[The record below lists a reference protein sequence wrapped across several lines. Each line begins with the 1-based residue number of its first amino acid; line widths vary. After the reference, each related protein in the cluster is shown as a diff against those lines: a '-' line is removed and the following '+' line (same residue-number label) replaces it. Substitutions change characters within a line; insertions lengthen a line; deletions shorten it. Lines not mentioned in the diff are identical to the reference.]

1 MIFPAA
7 WENASPLFSAVGFH
21 SSLAGGKQINFLA
34 ANRNNA
40 AKNQTGSGIYSST
53 GVLASWSSPYV
64 PSTQLVMA
72 EIPLKPAKYQVD
84 WAAFAT
90 EEQKTVPLMNETF
103 EKLIFFDKFTVVSG
117 SQVSHQDHRIS

>member
-1 MIFPAA
+1 MIFPTA

-21 SSLAGGKQINFLA
+21 SSLARGKQINFLA

-53 GVLASWSSPYV
+53 GVLASWSSPHLPATHLVTAEV
-64 PSTQLVMA
+64 PVR
-72 EIPLKPAKYQVD
+72 PAKYQVD

-90 EEQKTVPLMNETF
+90 EKQKTVPMLNETF
-103 EKLIFFDKFTVVSG
+103 EKMIFFDKFTVVSG
-117 SQVSHQDHRIS
+117 SQVSNQDHRIS

>member
-1 MIFPAA
+1 LIFPTA

-21 SSLAGGKQINFLA
+21 SSLARGKQINFLA

-53 GVLASWSSPYV
+53 GVLASWSSPHR

-72 EIPLKPAKYQVD
+72 EVPVRPAKYKVD
-84 WAAFAT
+84 WAT
-90 EEQKTVPLMNETF
+90 EKQKTIPMMNETF

-117 SQVSHQDHRIS
+117 YQVIH